1 MPINLPRMAAQLPV
15 LLPAFLLP
23 ALLLSAPALH
33 AAEPGPLTLQEKLA
47 TAATIK
53 APVGALMTFH
63 LIDNCVR
70 MGRGEALPVYD
81 ETRGQLRPMTETEQ
95 RNRAADCA
103 GLTPELAESRM
114 DYLDRALKG
123 GAEGAAAAFLAAG
136 PAGDPDALRTRPND
150 PQVMAWKK
158 QAVDYLAEAALRGDF
173 TSLVHL
179 HLQQGD
185 PDRLGAPLALVYAAD
200 ATLQRITQQNTAQA
214 EPADP
219 FAEAARRLDAEQ
231 LARAKSLSD
240 TMLAAYNRQ
249 REGRRDPA
257 PAAAAN

>member
-1 MPINLPRMAAQLPV
+1 MPIHLPRLGA
-15 LLPAFLLP
+15 LLPALLP
-23 ALLLSAPALH
+23 ALLLPCPALH
-33 AAEPGPLTLQEKLA
+33 AAESGPLTLQEKLA

-70 MGRGEALPVYD
+70 MGRGETLPVYD
-81 ETRGQLRPMTETEQ
+81 ETRGQLRPMTEAE
-95 RNRAADCA
+95 RGNRAADCA

-123 GAEGAAAAFLAAG
+123 GADGAAAAFLAAG
-136 PAGDPDALRTRPND
+136 PGGDPEALRTRPND
-150 PQVMAWKK
+150 PLVAAWKK

-179 HLQQGD
+179 HIQQGN
-185 PDRLGAPLALVYAAD
+185 PGQLGAPPALIYAAD
-200 ATLQRITQQNTAQA
+200 ATLLRITQQNTVQA

-231 LARAKSLSD
+231 LARVKSLSD
-240 TMLAAYNRQ
+240 TMLAAYNRL
-249 REGRRDPA
+249 REAQPDAPPA
-257 PAAAAN
+257 APPAAAAN